1 LISHYSVDQDLA
13 ADLATS
19 AAGCLG
25 RAIREI
31 DDRDLA
37 GIRDR
42 AAAWVTGFL
51 CGDRQ
56 MIYGNAESLRNIV
69 PKTSPDS
76 NSRLL
81 VTRGLLS
88 VADAF
93 GRQFGVESHQ
103 LGALM
108 ECVDL
113 TMSAAYTVQRNG
125 NPQIVTEALVAKLSR
140 ICHKK

>member
-1 LISHYSVDQDLA
+1 MA
-13 ADLATS
+13 ADLAKS

-25 RAIREI
+25 RAIGGI

-37 GIRDR
+37 EIRDR
-42 AAAWVTGFL
+42 AAAWVDGFL
-51 CGDRQ
+51 CGDPQ
-56 MIYGNAESLRNIV
+56 MFYVYAESIRNIV

-76 NSRLL
+76 TSRLL
-81 VTRGLLS
+81 VTKGLLS

-93 GRQFGVESHQ
+93 GRQLGVESHQ

-140 ICHKK
+140 MCHRR